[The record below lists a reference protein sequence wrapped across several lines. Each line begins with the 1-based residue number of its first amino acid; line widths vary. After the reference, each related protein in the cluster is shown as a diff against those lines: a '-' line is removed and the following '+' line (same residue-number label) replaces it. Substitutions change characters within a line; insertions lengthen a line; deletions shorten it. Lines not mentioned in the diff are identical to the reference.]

1 MSQPPELSPTEAP
14 PSADAAPP
22 AGPVLWN
29 PNAAAA
35 WGLLLSP
42 VFSAVLH
49 MMNWQAL
56 GEPEKAHVA
65 KQWVIGL
72 VTATL
77 GTTLVLIIWPE
88 SRQLD
93 TLSRIVGVALL
104 VAWYYGAGKA
114 QATRVAALYGRGYPR
129 RGWIVP
135 VLAALGLIV
144 GLSFVFGGLDYLWQ
158 YRPR

>member
-1 MSQPPELSPTEAP
+1 MSQPPELPPTEAP

-29 PNAAAA
+29 PNAAAV

-49 MMNWQAL
+49 LMNWQAL
-56 GEPEKAHVA
+56 GEPEKAHEA

-72 VTATL
+72 VTAML
-77 GTTLVLIIWPE
+77 GTLLVLIVWPE
-88 SRQLD
+88 NHQLD

-114 QATRVAALYGRGYPR
+114 QATRVAALYGRAYPR

-135 VLAALGLIV
+135 VLAALGLVV
-144 GLSFVFGGLDYLWQ
+144 GLSFVLSGLDELWQ